1 MAMSVAGKVA
11 VITGSTSGI
20 GLGIAQGFARAGI
33 NVMING
39 LGDAKVIET
48 ILEELSSYGIK
59 AQYHGADMTEPAQI
73 RDLMSTTLESFGAL
87 DILVN
92 NAGIQK
98 VSPIEEFPEGSW
110 DAIMA
115 INLTSS
121 FHTTKAAIPIMRRAG
136 WGRIINIASAHG
148 LVASPFKSAYVA
160 AKHGVI
166 GLTKTT
172 ALECAEQNITCN
184 AICPGYVMT
193 PLVEKQ
199 VTDTAIARG
208 LTEEQ
213 VKTDVMLKAQWT
225 KKFVEV
231 EELAGTALFLCSD
244 SAQNITGT
252 NISVDGGWTAA

>member
-1 MAMSVAGKVA
+1 MSVAGKVA

-39 LGDAKVIET
+39 LGDAKVIEA
-48 ILEELSSYGIK
+48 ILEQLTSYGIK

-73 RDLMSTTLESFGAL
+73 RDLMSTTLKDFGAL

-98 VSPIEEFPEGSW
+98 VAPIEEFPEDSW
-110 DAIMA
+110 DAIVA
-115 INLTSS
+115 INLSSS
-121 FHTTKAAIPIMRRAG
+121 FHTTKAAIPIMRSAG

-208 LTEEQ
+208 ISEAQ

-252 NISVDGGWTAA
+252 NINVDGGWTAA

>member
-1 MAMSVAGKVA
+1 MSIKGKVA

-33 NVMING
+33 NIVING
-39 LGDAKVIET
+39 IAEQAVVDG
-48 ILEELSSYGIK
+48 ILAELQGYGVK
-59 AQYHGADMTEPAQI
+59 AIYHNADMTKPEQI
-73 RDLMSTTLESFGAL
+73 RDLIATAAKEFGTV
-87 DILVN
+87 DILIN

-98 VSPIEEFPEGSW
+98 VAPIEEFPDSAW
-110 DAIMA
+110 DAITA
-115 INLTSS
+115 INLSS
-121 FHTTKAAIPIMRRAG
+121 TFHTTKAVLPLMRASG

-166 GLTKTT
+166 GFTKTT

-199 VTDTAIARG
+199 IADTAAARSI
-208 LTEEQ
+208 TPEQ
-213 VKTDVMLKAQWT
+213 VKNDVMLKAQWT

-231 EELAGTALFLCSD
+231 EELAGTALFLCSQH
-244 SAQNITGT
+244 AQNITGT